1 MAEKLEKKDLLKSW
15 LIWIHFGQQCY
26 NYEIMQGMGFCH
38 SMNPIVKRLYPDD
51 PEKRGEA
58 INRHLTYYN
67 TENNWG
73 AAIAGISASLEE
85 DRANG
90 ENVSEGVIENVKTAL
105 MGPLAGIGDTITQ
118 SLVKTITLGIAC
130 QIALGGSVFGPILF
144 FLIMTAYCFFISNR
158 AFFIGYKTGK
168 NSVTKLLGSGRIA
181 QITEALGVLSM
192 MVVGFLV
199 ASNIGVGMPLV
210 LKSGE
215 VTVKLQSILDAIM
228 PKLLPLLVFLGVFAL
243 INKGM
248 KPARIILIIFAVGI
262 VGSLLKILG

>member
-38 SMNPIVKRLYPDD
+38 SMNPILKKLYPDD
-51 PEKRGEA
+51 LEKRGEA

-73 AAIAGISASLEE
+73 AAIGGISASLEE
-85 DRANG
+85 DIANG
-90 ENVSEGVIENVKTAL
+90 GESTEGVIQNLKTSL

-130 QIALGGSVFGPILF
+130 EMALRGNAFGPIFF
-144 FLIMTAYCFFISNR
+144 FLIMSAYCFFISNR
-158 AFFIGYKTGK
+158 AFFTGYKMGK
-168 NSVTKLLGSGRIA
+168 NSVLKLLGNGKVA

-192 MVVGFLV
+192 MVVGYLV
-199 ASNIGVGMPLV
+199 ASNIGVGIPLV

-215 VTVKLQSILDAIM
+215 VSVSLQGVLDAII
-228 PKLLPLLVFLGVFAL
+228 PQLLPLLIFLGVFAL

-248 KPARIILIIFAVGI
+248 KPVRIILIIFAVGI
-262 VGSLLKILG
+262 VGSLLSILA

>member
-1 MAEKLEKKDLLKSW
+1 MEAKLEKKDLLKSW

-38 SMNPIVKRLYPDD
+38 SMNPIVKKLYPED

-73 AAIAGISASLEE
+73 AAVGGITASLEE
-85 DRANG
+85 GMANG
-90 ENVSEGVIENVKTAL
+90 ENVTGPVIQNIKTAL

-130 QIALGGSVFGPILF
+130 EMALRGSVFGPILF
-144 FLIMTAYCFFISNR
+144 FLVMSAYCFFISNR
-158 AFFIGYKTGK
+158 AFFIGYRTGR
-168 NSVTKLLGSGRIA
+168 NSVTKLLGSGKVA
-181 QITEALGVLSM
+181 LVTEALGALSM

-199 ASNIGVGMPLV
+199 ANNIGIGIPLV
-210 LKSGE
+210 IKYGKIS
-215 VTVKLQSILDAIM
+215 VQIQDVLDKIM
-228 PKLLPLLVFLGVFAL
+228 PKLLPLLIFFGIFAL

-248 KPARIILIIFAVGI
+248 KPARIILIIFVVGI
-262 VGSLLKILG
+262 VGSLLKILA